1 MAPMLAFLSP
11 EWIDALA
18 AVAAEAR
25 IDDRV
30 DLVVEQV
37 VTSDDTT
44 VSYSLRFAK
53 GRIEVAAGTVDG
65 PALRFVSD
73 RATACA
79 LASGEVSAQRA
90 FMAGDLRVG
99 GDLRLLLENEQ
110 ALGSI
115 GDLFAS
121 VRARTELT

>member
-1 MAPMLAFLSP
+1 MLAFLSP
-11 EWIDALA
+11 DWIDAVA

-37 VTSDDTT
+37 VTSDAET
-44 VSYSLRFAK
+44 VTYHLRFAA
-53 GRIEVAAGTVDG
+53 GRIEVGAGGVDG
-65 PALRFVSD
+65 PSLRFVSD
-73 RATACA
+73 RSTARS

-99 GDLRLLLENEQ
+99 GDLRLLLENEE

-121 VRARTELT
+121 VRARTELS